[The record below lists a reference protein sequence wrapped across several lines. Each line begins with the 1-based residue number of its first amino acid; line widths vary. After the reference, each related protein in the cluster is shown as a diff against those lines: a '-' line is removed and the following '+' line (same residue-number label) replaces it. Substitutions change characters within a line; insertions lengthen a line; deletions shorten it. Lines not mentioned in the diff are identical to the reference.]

1 MRSPRKARISR
12 RTRAAVA
19 GGRAGSRRRRGPN
32 ASLRLRVTGVVVVLC
47 FAAVATRLWYLQV
60 LSGPSYQQ
68 VVVANHVRVVPVPPT
83 RGLVLSR
90 NGQVMVGNAVTD
102 SISVSRLEAQQYP
115 QVVGR
120 LAALLGMT
128 QAQIDAALSDSQYS
142 AYQPVPVATDVPL
155 NEVLY
160 LKENQSL
167 FPGVSVTLS
176 TQREYPYG
184 TAAAHLL
191 GYVGQITPTELATY
205 KKYGYQ
211 QGDLIGQAGVEAS
224 YERWLRGSPG
234 KTQLEVDAL
243 GNVVGTLKTTPSTPG
258 DSIVLTVDL
267 HLQQYV
273 DAALAQG
280 IAHLH
285 SQGLPAP
292 SGAAV
297 VMNPQDGSV
306 LAMASYPTYSPS
318 EWVGGISQANYSALT
333 NPANNDPLFN
343 RAIAGLYTPGSTFKL
358 ATATAALDSGLITPY
373 TYINDPGYFQI
384 PGACSGK
391 CSFHNAG
398 GESLGPI
405 QITKAIAASDD
416 VFFYTLGYRFWVN
429 RSTYGP
435 MPIQNMAHL
444 YGLGRITGIPLPGEV
459 KGQIDSPALRT
470 RQHAQDP
477 TAFPYSGWY
486 VGDNLEMAFGQ
497 GETLITPIE
506 LADAFATFAN
516 GGTRYQPRVAEAA
529 VNASGHVVKTFPPVV
544 TGHVT
549 YAPGVHSTI
558 LTGFEHEVTKP
569 YGTGYGTFLGYPYSQ
584 LPIAGKTGTASVAHG
599 VQPNALYV
607 GFAPATS
614 TPRYVVCVVVK
625 EGGYGATGAGPI
637 ARSIFQYLIGH
648 PPRPPTLPTG
658 AALVSLSQGSQGS
671 HGSLAAARISPR
683 RPSGGLGLSTQRL
696 AIDRPRSRPRS
707 RMVGSR

>member
-1 MRSPRKARISR
+1 MKSPRKTRISR
-12 RTRAAVA
+12 RTRNAVA
-19 GGRAGSRRRRGPN
+19 QNRSGSRRRRGPS
-32 ASLRLRVTGVVVVLC
+32 AGLRLKITGVVVVLC
-47 FAAVATRLWYLQV
+47 FAAVVTRLWYLQI
-60 LSGPSYQQ
+60 LSAPSYQQ
-68 VVVANHVRVVPVPPT
+68 VVVANHVRVVPLAPT
-83 RGLVLSR
+83 RGLILAR
-90 NGQVMVGNAVTD
+90 NGQVMAGNTVTD
-102 SISVSRLEAQQYP
+102 TIALSRLAAQQYP
-115 QVVGR
+115 KVVGR

-128 QAQIDAALSDSQYS
+128 QAEIDATLADSQFN
-142 AYQPVPVATDVPL
+142 AYEPVPVMTDVPL
-155 NEVLY
+155 NKVLY
-160 LKENQSL
+160 VRENQSL

-176 TQREYPYG
+176 TQRNYPYG

-191 GYVGQITPTELATY
+191 GYLGQITPAQLAAY
-205 KKYGYQ
+205 KKYGYH

-224 YERWLRGSPG
+224 YERWLRGIPG
-234 KTQLEVDAL
+234 KTELEVDAL

-258 DSIVLTVDL
+258 NNLVLTVDL

-280 IAHLH
+280 IAKLH

-297 VMNPQDGSV
+297 VMNPQNGSV

-318 EWVGGISQANYSALT
+318 AWVGGISQANYSALT
-333 NPANNDPLFN
+333 NPANHDPLFN
-343 RAIAGLYTPGSTFKL
+343 RAIAGLYTPGSTFKI
-358 ATATAALDSGLITPY
+358 ATATAALDSGLITPS
-373 TYINDPGYFQI
+373 TYINDPGYFKI
-384 PGACSGK
+384 PGVCSGK
-391 CSFHNAG
+391 CSYHNAG

-405 QITKAIAASDD
+405 QIIKAIAASDD

-444 YGLGRITGIPLPGEV
+444 YGLGRITGIPIPGEV
-459 KGQIDSPALRT
+459 KGQIDSPALRA
-470 RQHAQDP
+470 RQHAQNP
-477 TAFPYSGWY
+477 KAFPYGGWY

-529 VNASGHVVKTFPPVV
+529 VSASGKVVKVFPPVV

-549 YAPGVHSTI
+549 YAPGVHSTM
-558 LTGFEHEVTKP
+558 LTGFEHEVTRP

-599 VQPNALYV
+599 TQPNALYV
-607 GFAPATS
+607 GFAPANA
-614 TPRYVVCVVVK
+614 TPRYVVSVVVK

-648 PPRPPTLPTG
+648 PPRPVNLPTTG
-658 AALVSLSQGSQGS
+658 ANGSSAGPNP
-671 HGSLAAARISPR
+671 AAVAVGISPHQR
-683 RPSGGLGLSTQRL
+683 SAAGLGAPMQRV
-696 AIDRPRSRPRS
+696 AIDRPRGNPLTRAMGTR
-707 RMVGSR
+707 

>member
-1 MRSPRKARISR
+1 M
-12 RTRAAVA
+12 A
-19 GGRAGSRRRRGPN
+19 GN
-32 ASLRLRVTGVVVVLC
+32 TVTDTI
-47 FAAVATRLWYLQV
+47 A
-60 LSGPSYQQ
+60 
-68 VVVANHVRVVPVPPT
+68 
-83 RGLVLSR
+83 LSR
-90 NGQVMVGNAVTD
+90 LA
-102 SISVSRLEAQQYP
+102 AQQYP
-115 QVVGR
+115 KVVGR

-128 QAQIDAALSDSQYS
+128 QAEIDATLADSQFN
-142 AYQPVPVATDVPL
+142 AYEPVPVMTDVPL
-155 NEVLY
+155 NKVLY
-160 LKENQSL
+160 VRENQSL

-176 TQREYPYG
+176 TQRNYPYG

-191 GYVGQITPTELATY
+191 GYLGQITPAQLAAY
-205 KKYGYQ
+205 KKYGYH

-224 YERWLRGSPG
+224 YERWLRGIPG
-234 KTQLEVDAL
+234 KTELEVDAL

-258 DSIVLTVDL
+258 NNLVLTVDL

-280 IAHLH
+280 IAKLH

-297 VMNPQDGSV
+297 VMNPQNGSV

-318 EWVGGISQANYSALT
+318 AWVGGISQANYSALT
-333 NPANNDPLFN
+333 NPANHDPLFN
-343 RAIAGLYTPGSTFKL
+343 RAIAGLYTPGSTFKI
-358 ATATAALDSGLITPY
+358 ATATAALDSGLITPS
-373 TYINDPGYFQI
+373 TYINDPGYFKI
-384 PGACSGK
+384 PGVCSGK
-391 CSFHNAG
+391 CSYHNAG

-405 QITKAIAASDD
+405 QIIKAIAASDD

-444 YGLGRITGIPLPGEV
+444 YGLGRITGIPIPGEV
-459 KGQIDSPALRT
+459 KGQIDSPALRA
-470 RQHAQDP
+470 RQHAQNP
-477 TAFPYSGWY
+477 KAFPYGGWY

-529 VNASGHVVKTFPPVV
+529 VSASGKVVKVFPPVV

-549 YAPGVHSTI
+549 YAPGVHSTM
-558 LTGFEHEVTKP
+558 LTGFEHEVTRP

-599 VQPNALYV
+599 TQPNALYV
-607 GFAPATS
+607 GFAPANA

-648 PPRPPTLPTG
+648 PPRPVSLPTTG
-658 AALVSLSQGSQGS
+658 ANGSSAGPNP
-671 HGSLAAARISPR
+671 AAVAVGISPHQR
-683 RPSGGLGLSTQRL
+683 SAAGLGAPMQRV
-696 AIDRPRSRPRS
+696 AIDRPRGNPLTRAMGTR
-707 RMVGSR
+707 